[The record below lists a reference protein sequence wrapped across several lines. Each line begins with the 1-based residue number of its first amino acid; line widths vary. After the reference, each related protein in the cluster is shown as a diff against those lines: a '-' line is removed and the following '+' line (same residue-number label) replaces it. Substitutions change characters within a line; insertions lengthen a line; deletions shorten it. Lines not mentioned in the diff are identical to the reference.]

1 MQPNYWGRG
10 VKTPLSPHVVWASVV
25 IVFMLVGGA
34 VTLTIM
40 GKDIVVILS
49 LTAIVAVPVLTAFG
63 AMINQK
69 VQEVKEISNGN
80 NSELLNMVK
89 NLQTTVTELA
99 LKVQPTTVVP
109 TVVESPDGRL
119 QADLQL
125 PSDPETRRY

>member
-1 MQPNYWGRG
+1 MQPNYWGRSL
-10 VKTPLSPHVVWASVV
+10 KTPLSPHVIWASVV
-25 IVFMLVGGA
+25 IVFMLIGGA
-34 VTLTIM
+34 VTLTLM

-99 LKVQPTTVVP
+99 LKVQPPAVD
-109 TVVESPDGRL
+109 SPDGRI
-119 QADLQL
+119 QADVLL
-125 PSDPETRRY
+125 PPDSDTRKY